1 MNIVNLIIAAQQI
14 GKTNANNTYVDVNM
28 DGQVDILDLKIIF
41 MHLGEAY

>member
-1 MNIVNLIIAAQQI
+1 VNIVDLIILAQQI

-28 DGQVDILDLKIIF
+28 DGQVDILDLQIIF